1 MPLYLKLYTSSEMR
15 NRVAGEGEEGVI
27 GCNYHQPINSE
38 VEERGGGGGGGLKGD
53 GGGGGGRSGLTAG
66 GPYRVTKE
74 EPPTLN

>member
-1 MPLYLKLYTSSEMR
+1 MPLYLNLYTSSETR

-27 GCNYHQPINSE
+27 GCIYHQPINSE
-38 VEERGGGGGGGLKGD
+38 VEEPGGRGGEVEGGR
-53 GGGGGGRSGLTAG
+53 GRSGLTAG